1 MRRVPANHPYR
12 EHLVSS
18 NRRIVYSRARERER
32 ERERG
37 GGWKTKRGTESIDH
51 ANHLH
56 ADELTVGQQSL
67 QPIGISYAKD
77 QLGGTGIVR

>member
-32 ERERG
+32 ERGG